1 MGINKAF
8 FFALLIFG
16 CTSKKSKS
24 DIDITFTPDTLNVGY
39 TYWWPESGPFI
50 GECGNELSLVFT
62 GSIKALK
69 EPNDDPGPLYTSQ
82 EGIIEIDRVFKIK
95 ALGENTYANQK
106 FMVTDCFH
114 GLGLNIGDQVIV
126 FCYDYEGGYS
136 IPGGKSILKV
146 TSLDDPLVES
156 IKKYID
162 SNQDP
167 RVLQEDITLW
177 TDKEMGSA
185 VEKISACHEEMSS
198 MNNTHIDINN

>member
-1 MGINKAF
+1 MKNTFKIATLII
-8 FFALLIFG
+8 LLFVFG

-24 DIDITFTPDTLNVGY
+24 DLDIAFTQDTLKVGY

-50 GECGNELSLVFT
+50 SECGDELSLVFI

-106 FMVTDCFH
+106 FFVTDCFD
-114 GLGLNIGDQVIV
+114 GLESKVDDQVLV
-126 FCYDYEGGYS
+126 FCYDYEGNYS

-146 TSLDDPLVES
+146 SSLDDPLVQS
-156 IKKYID
+156 IRKYID
-162 SNQDP
+162 LDENPLELKSDMALWEKQGLNKQLE
-167 RVLQEDITLW
+167 RFIACWEDRN
-177 TDKEMGSA
+177 DAE
-185 VEKISACHEEMSS
+185 
-198 MNNTHIDINN
+198 